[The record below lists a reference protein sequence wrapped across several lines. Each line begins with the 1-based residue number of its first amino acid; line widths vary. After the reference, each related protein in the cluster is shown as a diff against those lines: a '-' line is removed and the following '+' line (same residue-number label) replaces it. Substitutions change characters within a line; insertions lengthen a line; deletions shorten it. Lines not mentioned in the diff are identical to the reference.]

1 MVGSRFRKES
11 RLDPPQNLCGSAALR
26 LSTPFRRVVVKSMY
40 EMIGGEERVRAILQ
54 SLYDKLF
61 EDPIV
66 GFLFQPFDK
75 QHIVETQLG
84 FTCKF
89 LGGPQEYA
97 GRPLPEVHSKLPLLP
112 GHFDRRHKLL
122 AQTLDEQ
129 GVPEEAKRVWLRIDQ
144 SLRPSILAAGEDARE
159 KTREP

>member
-1 MVGSRFRKES
+1 MK
-11 RLDPPQNLCGSAALR
+11 
-26 LSTPFRRVVVKSMY
+26 TMY
-40 EMIGGEERVRAILQ
+40 ELIGGEARVRAVLQ

-61 EDPIV
+61 ADPIV

-75 QHIVETQLG
+75 QHIVLTQLP

-122 AQTLDEQ
+122 EQTLEEQ
-129 GVPEEAKRVWLRIDQ
+129 GVPEEVRRVWLRIDQ